1 MSPAKRS
8 SAAAARTGK
17 KPARSR
23 KIAPAQP
30 LPVLPDNFVSTA
42 GKQVITITA
51 LKTAAAA
58 DWLKKADA
66 ATRARATESGF
77 AAKPGQVM
85 AVYDA
90 QGTLAHVLTGV
101 NDPVQTFDLAAAS
114 EYLARNLTEATLK
127 KTTFTLAG
135 LSGQETT
142 QACIGWGIA
151 GYRFENYKAKKT
163 TTLPRLLWPKDADK
177 VSARA
182 HIEAALLVRT
192 LINIPANDLGPDELE
207 QAVRGVANAE
217 GLSISVIHDQAL
229 LAKNF
234 PMIYAVGKGSPRR
247 PRLIELT
254 WGNPQHPG
262 VTLVGKGVC
271 FDTGGLD
278 LKPGAA
284 MYTMKKDMGGGAHA
298 LALALLIIRHKLP
311 VRLRVLI
318 PTVENSVSGE
328 SFRPSDVINSR
339 KGLTVEVGDT
349 DAEGRLILGDAL
361 TYGAEGKPDFMVNFA
376 TLTGGIA
383 IGPEVPAMFSNNEKL
398 AFQLKEVSESV
409 NDALWPLPLV
419 QSYRKHI
426 ASDIADICSTAN
438 VRGGTI
444 HAALFLETF
453 VDPKV
458 DWVHIDLFGWETGG
472 RLGRSKGGTEMG
484 LRALYAYIEQRFGK
498 VKKTKTGKTRK
509 AK

>member
-1 MSPAKRS
+1 MST
-8 SAAAARTGK
+8 AR
-17 KPARSR
+17 KPAATRR
-23 KIAPAQP
+23 KTAAPVPRKTARA
-30 LPVLPDNFVSTA
+30 LDLWPDNFTGSA
-42 GKQVITITA
+42 GKQTVTITA
-51 LKTAAAA
+51 LKSPAAT
-58 DWLKKADA
+58 DWIKKADT

-77 AAKPGQVM
+77 SAKPGQVM

-90 QGTLAHVLTGV
+90 DGTLAHVLVGV

-114 EYLARNLTEATLK
+114 DYLARNLSETTLK
-127 KTTFTLAG
+127 KTVFTLAG
-135 LSGQETT
+135 LKGADVT

-163 TTLPRLLWPKDADK
+163 ATLPCLLWPKDADK

-207 QAVRGVANAE
+207 QVVRHVAQAE
-217 GLSISVIHDQAL
+217 GLSVSVIRDQDL

-247 PRLIELT
+247 PRLIDLT
-254 WGNPQHPG
+254 WGDPKHPA

-271 FDTGGLD
+271 FDTGGLN

-298 LALALLIIRHKLP
+298 LALALLIVRHKLP
-311 VRLRVLI
+311 VRVRVLI

-339 KGLTVEVGDT
+339 KGVTIEVGDT

-361 TYGAEGKPDFMVNFA
+361 TYGAEAKPAFMVNFA
-376 TLTGGIA
+376 TLTGGVA

-398 AFQLKEVSESV
+398 AFAIKEISERV
-409 NDALWPLPLV
+409 YDPLWPLPLI

-484 LRALYAYIEQRFGK
+484 LRALYAYIEERFGSAQ
-498 VKKTKTGKTRK
+498 KTKAGKSRK
-509 AK
+509 TK